1 MPGIPVLGSILGLAR
16 DMTVIAVT
24 KHRLDCPFVQATN
37 HLSAPDSLLTGGEA
51 REMINDV
58 IATIARSWAAIC
70 GDAKLSMVEQ
80 GCLGRR
86 QFLNDYAIEGYVDG
100 PPKF

>member
-1 MPGIPVLGSILGLAR
+1 L
-16 DMTVIAVT
+16 
-24 KHRLDCPFVQATN
+24 
-37 HLSAPDSLLTGGEA
+37 
-51 REMINDV
+51 

-86 QFLNDYAIEGYVDG
+86 QFLNGYAMEGYVDG
-100 PPKF
+100 TPKF